1 MKKTFITAVIAVSM
15 ISLTACEVVQQTL
28 TAVAQE
34 ALTPTTSLGQVQ
46 QADPSFPVTVT
57 SCRRQGNDVILTF
70 QVRNNTGQTLQ
81 DVRIG
86 NIGYAFTSYPVSM
99 EGKTDVG
106 QIFDGASSRVKVQGG
121 NWDSIARFD
130 MPAGGSKTIQVGV
143 TNIASNARSIS
154 LQVGFSCQNK
164 TFDHPGVVFTL
175 VPIQ

>member
-1 MKKTFITAVIAVSM
+1 MKKTIITAAIAVSM
-15 ISLTACEVVQQTL
+15 ISLSACDVVQQTL

-70 QVRNNTGQTLQ
+70 LVKNNTGQTLQ

-86 NIGYAFTSYPVSM
+86 STGYYENV
-99 EGKTDVG
+99 EGKTDAG
-106 QIFDGASSRVKVQGG
+106 QEFGSMVTSTRVQGG
-121 NWDSIARFD
+121 DWGDIARFD
-130 MPAGGSKTIQVGV
+130 MPAGGSKTLQVGV
-143 TNIASNARSIS
+143 AKISSNARYIS
-154 LQVGFSCQNK
+154 MQVGFSCENK
-164 TFDHPGVVFTL
+164 TFDHPKVVFTL